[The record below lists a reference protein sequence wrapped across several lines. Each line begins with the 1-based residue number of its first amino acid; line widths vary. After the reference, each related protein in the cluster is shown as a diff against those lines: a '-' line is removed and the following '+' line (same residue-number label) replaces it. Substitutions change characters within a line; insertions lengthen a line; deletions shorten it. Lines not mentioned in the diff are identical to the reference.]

1 MQEAVA
7 ASFLDGTLYFRGRAL
22 RPQDLGTSFAA
33 VLLAAAG
40 RVLPELYP
48 HFTEIAITETELNQ
62 LLEPT
67 LSGPST
73 KFLDSGLGILSLD
86 AGKYIPTCAGT
97 QPSRIL
103 QFISERNR
111 VTGASLVAHFGGPP
125 YGYPVDVARACLAGL
140 LRAGKVR
147 IRPEQGPE
155 ITSIRDPG
163 TKDLFRL
170 DRALRRAEFFP
181 PTEQEVGP
189 RDRVAICTFFKK
201 YMDLDLERENDA
213 IADAVFQQFPGRRS
227 RQVAET
233 VKEVKKHL
241 DVLRDGM
248 EQLGILRTELSPEVI
263 RAVCAA
269 EEVRRGHIAQLRH
282 ADKLGEVKAESQ
294 QVEEQL
300 QAERP
305 WREIHS
311 LKDALDRILAHYAA
325 ERRALLNHQS
335 QLAEAARARVKTRD
349 GFERLGDDQR
359 HAVLRPLTA
368 ALCDTSPEALHPTLV
383 ELRDQFNH
391 RLPEAEVQANDL
403 LDELIAKTTER
414 RVVRVQHGLSGRELH
429 SREQLQRL
437 LAELEE
443 RIGPQLDAGARVR
456 LV

>member
-1 MQEAVA
+1 ME
-7 ASFLDGTLYFRGRAL
+7 
-22 RPQDLGTSFAA
+22 P
-33 VLLAAAG
+33 
-40 RVLPELYP
+40 
-48 HFTEIAITETELNQ
+48 
-62 LLEPT
+62 LE
-67 LSGPST
+67 
-73 KFLDSGLGILSLD
+73 
-86 AGKYIPTCAGT
+86 
-97 QPSRIL
+97 
-103 QFISERNR
+103 
-111 VTGASLVAHFGGPP
+111 
-125 YGYPVDVARACLAGL
+125 
-140 LRAGKVR
+140 
-147 IRPEQGPE
+147 
-155 ITSIRDPG
+155 
-163 TKDLFRL
+163 
-170 DRALRRAEFFP
+170 
-181 PTEQEVGP
+181 
-189 RDRVAICTFFKK
+189 
-201 YMDLDLERENDA
+201 
-213 IADAVFQQFPGRRS
+213 
-227 RQVAET
+227 
-233 VKEVKKHL
+233 
-241 DVLRDGM
+241 
-248 EQLGILRTELSPEVI
+248 ILRTELSPEVI

-311 LKDALDRILAHYAA
+311 LKDAQDRILAHYAA